1 MKGAIRA
8 AFPSLPW
15 DATGGPQAVQQVA
28 GMGSSYLLAL
38 VVSELSVRLMEDE
51 R

>member
-28 GMGSSYLLAL
+28 GMGQQLLARSGCIRT
-38 VVSELSVRLMEDE
+38 VCEIDGR
-51 R
+51 